1 VIKLQLSAT
10 ALNKAKELLDRAM
23 EQATRAKSI
32 TVRIEEIG
40 TKLNDLRNNSRVSVE
55 HSNEA
60 LRRNRINNQTI
71 TEIKVFFPLIC
82 SRFSLI
88 YLYFCQS

>member
-1 VIKLQLSAT
+1 LSSSVT

-23 EQATRAKSI
+23 EQATRAKLLTI
-32 TVRIEEIG
+32 RIEEIG
-40 TKLNDLRNNSRVSVE
+40 VKLNDLRNNSRVSLE

-71 TEIKVFFPLIC
+71 NEIKVIVLA
-82 SRFSLI
+82 
-88 YLYFCQS
+88 